1 VALGRLRAAPAR
13 VSRLPPKDLLKGVIT
28 GPFGVSHIA
37 KAHTDPAFFAGRAFS
52 VIDGSNGG
60 TPLPPV
66 DRLGQTNLQEG
77 DTHEFII
84 TGAALVAL
92 AVPATSM
99 ASQPETPGGFDMSGP
114 ATSPRSTR
122 TMATATGAPAST
134 QPPRVPVT
142 TTRSTTT
149 GRPTTATCRSSRPSL
164 LRSRLIDGSDRGDA
178 VVAACQPAGVNRA
191 KGT

>member
-1 VALGRLRAAPAR
+1 
-13 VSRLPPKDLLKGVIT
+13 
-28 GPFGVSHIA
+28 
-37 KAHTDPAFFAGRAFS
+37 

-99 ASQPETPGGFDMSGP
+99 ASQPETPGGFDTERASNI
-114 ATSPRSTR
+114 ATFYSDDGYGNWG
-122 TMATATGAPAST
+122 TGFDAAASRAGDNDT
-134 QPPRVPVT
+134 INNDWKADNGYLPVE
-142 TTRSTTT
+142 
-149 GRPTTATCRSSRPSL
+149 SSLVTP
-164 LRSRLIDGSDRGDA
+164 
-178 VVAACQPAGVNRA
+178 
-191 KGT
+191 